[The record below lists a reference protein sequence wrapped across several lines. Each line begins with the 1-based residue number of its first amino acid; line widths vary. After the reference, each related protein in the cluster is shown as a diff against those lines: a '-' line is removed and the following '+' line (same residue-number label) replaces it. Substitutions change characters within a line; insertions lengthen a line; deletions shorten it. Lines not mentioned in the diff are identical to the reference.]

1 MNYPSEAISLH
12 LATMLT
18 DELMELGLSDEYVKA
33 ASLAKARMIADVLFM
48 FGASART
55 VVMTSESSLIGTPV
69 LRFVRINMYMIHD
82 SMDSI
87 LGDWDATFQVVERD
101 NVELFN
107 QGRMSRGCQ

>member
-12 LATMLT
+12 LANMLT

-33 ASLAKARMIADVLFM
+33 PILLKTRLVADVLFM
-48 FGASART
+48 FGVSART
-55 VVMTSESSLIGTPV
+55 VVMTSEFGHIGTSV
-69 LRFVRINMYMIHD
+69 LRYVRMNMHTIHD

-107 QGRMSRGCQ
+107 QGRVSRGCQ